1 MIGRRTSTGLAV
13 VVATAALLLTGCGA
27 DGSAAPDRTGQTA
40 RTGGGDDAQTQEMK
54 EKLDKADQDAAQADA
69 DATQNN

>member
-1 MIGRRTSTGLAV
+1 MIRRRTATGLAV
-13 VVATAALLLTGCGA
+13 VVATAALLLTGCGT
-27 DGSAAPDRTGQTA
+27 DGAAAPDRAGQTA
-40 RTGGGDDAQTQEMK
+40 QTGGGDDAQAQEMK